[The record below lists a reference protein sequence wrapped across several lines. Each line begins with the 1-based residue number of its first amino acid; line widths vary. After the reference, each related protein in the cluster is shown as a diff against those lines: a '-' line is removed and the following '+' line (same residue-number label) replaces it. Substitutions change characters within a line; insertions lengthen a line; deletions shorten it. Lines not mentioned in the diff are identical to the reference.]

1 MQKVAHAIHTGARAF
16 INRQYRTIAV
26 LSIIVAVALIL
37 ATGSFA
43 QTQNQ
48 PAPSA
53 PAPQAQPAA
62 PAPKVEFP
70 APSPAATL
78 KQRVGLTD
86 IAIVYSR
93 PSMRGRKI
101 FGGLEPYGEV
111 WRTGANAATR
121 ITFSTPVKFGGVD
134 LAAGAYEFFTIP
146 GPTEWTIILQ
156 KLTEKGSWGAYA
168 YDQKKDTARVT
179 VKPVAT
185 AAPVETFGF
194 AFDNLRDESATLN
207 LTWENTRVPVEIA
220 VDVTSKVVSQIEAA
234 MAAEGKKPYFQAA
247 LFYLDH
253 GLDLTKAAQWMD
265 AALAENPDAFYMVY
279 HHARLLAKQGDK
291 AAAIATARRSIE
303 LASKDTSPAK
313 GEYTRLNAA
322 LIASLQ

>member
-1 MQKVAHAIHTGARAF
+1 MM
-16 INRQYRTIAV
+16 RTS
-26 LSIIVAVALIL
+26 LSVTVALML
-37 ATGSFA
+37 AVGSLA

-53 PAPQAQPAA
+53 PAPKAQPAA
-62 PAPKVEFP
+62 PRIEFP

-86 IAIVYSR
+86 VTIVYSR
-93 PSMRGRKI
+93 PSMRGRNI
-101 FGGLEPYGEV
+101 FGGLLPYGEV

-134 LAAGAYEFFTIP
+134 LAAGAYELFTIP
-146 GPTEWTIILQ
+146 NPTEWTVIVQ
-156 KLTEKGSWGAYA
+156 KLPEKASWGAYT
-168 YDQKKDTARVT
+168 YDQKKDTARIP

-207 LTWENTRVPVEIA
+207 LAWENTRVPVEIA
-220 VDVTSKVVSQIEAA
+220 VDVTGQVVPQIEAA
-234 MAAEGKKPYFQAA
+234 MAADGKKPYYQAA

-265 AALAENPDAFYMVY
+265 AAIAENPDAFFIIY
-279 HHARLLAKQGDK
+279 HKARLLAKQGDK
-291 AAAIATARRSIE
+291 AGAIATARKSIE
-303 LASKDTSPAK
+303 LANKDAGPAK
-313 GEYTRLNAA
+313 GEFVRLNEA